1 LALPVTPLSPSR
13 SSTPA
18 SEPTPKP
25 DDPRQFRLFNSV
37 SSGSLTII
45 GARRVGMGDL
55 YYFLVSGSWWRLM
68 GVFVAAYLLINLLF
82 GSAFFFCQGVGN
94 ARPDSFIDHFSFSV
108 QTFATIGYGT
118 MFPANIAAHLLVTV
132 EAMIGILYAAV
143 ATGLVFA
150 KFSRPRARVLFSNR
164 AVIAPRNGVQTL
176 MFRVANERT
185 NHIVEAQL
193 RVFFIRNEVTKE
205 GERIRRMHDLSLV
218 RNTSPAFI
226 LSWTAMHPITPES
239 PLYNITP
246 ELLEAGSV
254 EIVVTLTGLDD
265 SLGQT
270 IHARHSYLQHELM
283 WNARMVD
290 VIRVEPDGRRI
301 VDYGRF
307 HEVEPLPPQT

>member
-1 LALPVTPLSPSR
+1 
-13 SSTPA
+13 
-18 SEPTPKP
+18 
-25 DDPRQFRLFNSV
+25 
-37 SSGSLTII
+37 
-45 GARRVGMGDL
+45 MGDL

-82 GSAFFFCQGVGN
+82 GSAFFFSQGVGN

-176 MFRVANERT
+176 MFRVANERA

-226 LSWTAMHPITPES
+226 LSWTAMHPITPDS

-246 ELLEAGSV
+246 EAMEEGAV

-270 IHARHSYLQHELM
+270 IHARHSYLEHELV

-290 VIRVEPDGRRI
+290 VIRVDPDGRRI

-307 HEVEPLPPQT
+307 HEVEPLPPPP